1 MSKAKN
7 VEIERKFL
15 VNGDNYKKLA
25 IKHFEIV
32 QGYLCKGEGKT
43 VRVRIRDNQAFL
55 TIKGGA
61 QSTDRGVD
69 RTQNTG
75 HRTQNAALKV
85 ESIKTSA
92 LTEHRTQNT
101 EQSVLNTG
109 LARFEWEKEISVE
122 DAKEL
127 LQLAQPELIEKTR
140 WIVPAGVQNTD
151 RCADR
156 TQDTDRCADS
166 TQSTDRGADRTQ
178 NTDGEKKLVWEV
190 DEFHGRLE
198 GRTLAEIELDYE
210 SQEFEKPAFI
220 GEEVTGKPEYY
231 NANM

>member
-7 VEIERKFL
+7 VEIELKFL
-15 VNGDNYKKLA
+15 VNGDNYKRLA
-25 IKHFEIV
+25 IKHYEIV

-61 QSTDRGVD
+61 QNTDRGAD
-69 RTQNTG
+69 RAQNTDRG
-75 HRTQNAALKV
+75 AD
-85 ESIKTSA
+85 
-92 LTEHRTQNT
+92 RTQNT

-127 LQLAQPELIEKTR
+127 LQLALPGLIEKTR

-156 TQDTDRCADS
+156 TQN
-166 TQSTDRGADRTQ
+166 TDRGADRTQ
-178 NTDGEKKLVWEV
+178 NTDSERELVWEV

-198 GRTLAEIELDYE
+198 GRTLAEIELEYE